1 MVDNNSA
8 VDNTSETNFEEKVVE
23 YIKSLAAIEEAMEPF
38 KEQKRALKGNY
49 IENGWLTRED
59 ISMAV
64 KAFRMVKD
72 NTDPEQLMDYYNTV
86 KTIKQ

>member
-72 NTDPEQLMDYYNTV
+72 LSL
-86 KTIKQ
+86 IHI